1 MKITIPIFTRTES
14 SDTLDELNIDYEL
27 ETQTELEFMTIY
39 NINGLIPFFTKSK
52 KEYTEIF
59 FNGTVI
65 TSPMKIQE
73 IEKLIDKSLNK

>member
-14 SDTLDELNIDYEL
+14 SDTLDELNIEFDL
-27 ETQTELEFMTIY
+27 EEQADIEFMTIY
-39 NINGLIPFFTKSK
+39 NINGLIPYKTKSN

-65 TSPMKIQE
+65 TSPMKIGD
-73 IEKLIDKSLNK
+73 IEKLIDKSLSK